1 MLSNEQL
8 ERYSRHIILKEV
20 GAKGQKKLL
29 NAKVLIIGAGGLG
42 APAAMYLAAAG
53 VGTIGIADADEVDL
67 SNLQRQIIH
76 STQDVGKAKVQ
87 SAKETMEAI
96 NPDVKVITYRTFV
109 DSESIMDLIK
119 DYDFIIDGTDNF
131 PAKFLIN
138 DACVMAKKPFSHA
151 GIIRF
156 KGQLMTYV
164 PGEGPCYR
172 CVFKNPPPKDAVPTC
187 KQAGVIGAMGGV
199 IGSLQAMESADQR
212 LIQRGP
218 SKVDPLLV
226 PKMIS
231 NMAAG
236 NVSIALGARG
246 KCTNVVTACASGTHC
261 IGDAFRA
268 IQYGDADI
276 MVAGGA
282 ESAISPTGLAGF
294 TALTALS
301 TSEDP
306 TCASRP
312 FDKDRDGFVLG
323 EGAGIIVL
331 EELEHAKARGA
342 KIYAELAGYG
352 ATADAWHITSPAED
366 GEGAAM
372 AMKLA
377 MREAGVRAEQIDYIN
392 AHGTSTHHND
402 LFETRAIRSALGSA
416 ADQVVVNSTK
426 SMIGHLL
433 GAAGGVEFIVCVK
446 SIQDGYIHQTMGTKN
461 VDPECDLNYAVG
473 SPVKKD
479 VNYVLT
485 NSLGFGGHNASLLV
499 KKYED

>member
-109 DSESIMDLIK
+109 DSESI
-119 DYDFIIDGTDNF
+119 IDGTDNF

-199 IGSLQAMESADQR
+199 IGSLQAMEAVKYILGVGD
-212 LIQRGP
+212 
-218 SKVDPLLV
+218 LLTGYLLTYDAL
-226 PKMIS
+226 KMEFRKIK
-231 NMAAG
+231 
-236 NVSIALGARG
+236 LPEH
-246 KCTNVVTACASGTHC
+246 TEDCAVC
-261 IGDAFRA
+261 GDH
-268 IQYGDADI
+268 
-276 MVAGGA
+276 
-282 ESAISPTGLAGF
+282 PTI
-294 TALTALS
+294 T
-301 TSEDP
+301 
-306 TCASRP
+306 
-312 FDKDRDGFVLG
+312 
-323 EGAGIIVL
+323 
-331 EELEHAKARGA
+331 EL
-342 KIYAELAGYG
+342 
-352 ATADAWHITSPAED
+352 
-366 GEGAAM
+366 
-372 AMKLA
+372 
-377 MREAGVRAEQIDYIN
+377 IDY
-392 AHGTSTHHND
+392 
-402 LFETRAIRSALGSA
+402 E
-416 ADQVVVNSTK
+416 QK
-426 SMIGHLL
+426 
-433 GAAGGVEFIVCVK
+433 
-446 SIQDGYIHQTMGTKN
+446 
-461 VDPECDLNYAVG
+461 ECEG
-473 SPVKKD
+473 I
-479 VNYVLT
+479 
-485 NSLGFGGHNASLLV
+485 
-499 KKYED
+499 